1 VLSIG
6 LRFPLKSRTSQT
18 ETQENVSTG
27 DVPFVDSSVPIT
39 TGNEI
44 IAFST
49 VETPL
54 VETVPARQDIDE
66 VVLGNFLEG
75 RDHTIID
82 VLSREYQFADLTIPV
97 GGAAG
102 DILATWDVTSLFL
115 AQTNVRN
122 KISGFAYFRADL
134 EVRLEFT
141 TLPTVAGGIM
151 LSFYPDVN
159 DALLT
164 NRITSVLKLS
174 QVPNLQ
180 SSLTTAE
187 SLKIRVPW
195 ISPLYARDLVTGTG
209 RNGTVYLSRLTP
221 SSTSEVSVRAYVRAE
236 SESIKLQYPTTGT
249 LLTSFD
255 AIKAD
260 ISTHVEK
267 MKDMDDEL
275 YQRLRS
281 LLPKTQVHK
290 VKKAHKKSV
299 ITPSATKQPESKS
312 MESDGIVST
321 VLKTG
326 SKIATLCE
334 GIPVIGGVAAA
345 AAPLLSIGAKLA
357 GLFGLSK
364 PLSDS
369 PVRAIKFKPAD
380 AHLTNEGV
388 LPAHQFSLNMNTTVS
403 GADNPFGSE
412 ADEMATAAV
421 MQTPNIIDVFTV
433 STAQAPRTILASY
446 RLNLAQYNI
455 IGDSTDNTIEQTH
468 QMWMSNLA
476 MQWLGDLNYEFDAY
490 LTHFHRVKLRFIILP
505 NVYDTFTVGTV
516 LDSAYDINLA
526 SSSVIEFSGDNV
538 NYSVMVS
545 PRLTGAMKQ
554 VPSTRTFGA
563 GPVPINSLSVL
574 GNSQQTVNTSYG
586 TLLVLIEVPLKASE
600 SVASSINFVTSFFAE
615 NVALSYPATDLQFLP
630 QTQSKNTLGT
640 SFEKPTRSER
650 MLAGSSGVTSNSV
663 NVDIEKNVEVCA
675 GDTIMH
681 FKNLLNAYNVFH
693 KDVAVNL
700 NNLYIITPHV
710 VRHLATDVVNGNIDL
725 FDYVMTGYAF
735 RKGGMNVR
743 LVSDSSANYAYR
755 IALNN
760 NYRAAWDGAVAP
772 TGIGFRTA
780 SSAIVAPGTRAVPVL
795 VSEGA
800 PDYNV
805 PYYLPFHMR
814 AQHNIGT
821 IETYGSAW
829 ENSLILNPSLSFNLM
844 SWRAVADDFRAG
856 FLLGLP
862 NFVVNQQR
870 AMAVTVTSAVADIA
884 PSNTLN
890 VPGTPVRSR
899 SRSPSNRG
907 GGRIEST
914 GLHRNPQIMVTPA
927 ANHPESRR
935 ELGYE

>member
-1 VLSIG
+1 MSSIG
-6 LRFPLKSRTSQT
+6 LRLVLKSRTSQT

-27 DVPFVDSSVPIT
+27 DVPFVDSSIPIT

-97 GGAAG
+97 GGSSG

-151 LSFYPDVN
+151 LSFYPDVST
-159 DALLT
+159 DLLT
-164 NRITSVLKLS
+164 NRTTSVLKLS

-209 RNGTVYLSRLTP
+209 KNGTVYLSRLTP

-236 SESIKLQYPTTGT
+236 TDSIKLQYPTTGT
-249 LLTSFD
+249 LLSTFET
-255 AIKAD
+255 IKAD
-260 ISTHVEK
+260 LDTSVER
-267 MKDMDDEL
+267 MKEMDEDL
-275 YQRLRS
+275 YQRLRY
-281 LLPKTQVHK
+281 LLPKTQVK
-290 VKKAHKKSV
+290 LVMKKKKSV
-299 ITPSATKQPESKS
+299 ITPKAAKQPESKS
-312 MESDGIVST
+312 MESDGAVST
-321 VLKTG
+321 ILKTG
-326 SKIATLCE
+326 AKIATVCE

-345 AAPLLSIGAKLA
+345 AAPLLNIGAKLA
-357 GLFGLSK
+357 GFFGLSK

-388 LPAHQFSLNMNTTVS
+388 LPAHQFSQNVNTTVS

-421 MQTPNIIDVFTV
+421 MQTPNVIDVFTV
-433 STAQAPRTILASY
+433 STAQEPKTILASY

-455 IGDSTDNTIEQTH
+455 IGDIEDNTIEQTH

-476 MQWLGDLNYEFDAY
+476 MQWLGDLNFEFDAY
-490 LTHFHRVKLRFIILP
+490 LTHFHRVKLRFLILP

-516 LDSAYDINLA
+516 LSGAYDINLA
-526 SSSVIEFSGDNV
+526 SSAVIEFSGDNV
-538 NYSVMVS
+538 NFSIMAS

-554 VPSTRTFGA
+554 TPSNRTFGVDTT
-563 GPVPINSLSVL
+563 PVTSLQVFV
-574 GNSQQTVNTSYG
+574 NSQQTVQTSYG
-586 TLLVLIEVPLKASE
+586 TLLVLVEVSLKASE
-600 SVASSINFVTSFFAE
+600 SVASSVNFVTSFYAE
-615 NVALSYPATDLQFLP
+615 NVALSFPSSDLQFLP

-650 MLAGSSGVTSNSV
+650 MIGGSSGVSSNSV

-681 FKNLLNAYNVFH
+681 FKNLLNAYTVFH
-693 KDVAVNL
+693 KDVSVNL
-700 NNLYIITPHV
+700 NNLYSINPNV
-710 VRHLATDVVNGNIDL
+710 VRHLGTSLVNGNIDL
-725 FDYVMTGYAF
+725 FDYVITGYAF

-743 LVSDSSANYAYR
+743 LGSDISTLFPYR
-755 IALNN
+755 LLLSN
-760 NYRAAWDGAVAP
+760 NYRAAWDGAVNT
-772 TGIGFRTA
+772 TGVGTRTA
-780 SSAIVAPGTRAVPVL
+780 TGSLAAPGSRLVPIFTQ
-795 VSEGA
+795 EGS
-800 PDYNV
+800 PDFNV
-805 PYYLPFHMR
+805 PFYQPFHMR
-814 AQHNIGT
+814 TQVNIGT

-829 ENSLILNPSLSFNLM
+829 ENYLVMKPHSSFTLFL
-844 SWRAVADDFRAG
+844 WRAVADDFRAG

-870 AMAVTVTSAVADIA
+870 ALAVAPA
-884 PSNTLN
+884 LLSNTLN

-899 SRSPSNRG
+899 SRSPDNRSRA
-907 GGRIEST
+907 RIESS
-914 GLHRNPQIMVTPA
+914 GVSSNPQIRITPA
-927 ANHPESRR
+927 ADRSESRR